1 VFGKSKRSE
10 ETAYKVSQAELNAL
24 FDKRN
29 PLIHGGVDHFYK
41 WRHAFLCLAGVVIS
55 LRLGLYS
62 EQAVPLT
69 SFLHLL
75 GIDSFKYMG
84 FRVGYVVITFALYV
98 FSYLRD
104 WFFPQVAMLVFAL
117 ALGSLI
123 TDGLSFYVFYQ
134 NGLPF
139 YALAFLAVRV
149 LVVVTLFYN
158 AMNVHRAPAMPRH
171 FFS

>member
-1 VFGKSKRSE
+1 MFGKSKRSE

-41 WRHAFLCLAGVVIS
+41 WRHAFFCVTIGIFLIHLVFYTE
-55 LRLGLYS
+55 R
-62 EQAVPLT
+62 AVPLT

-75 GIDSFKYMG
+75 GIDTSKYIG
-84 FRVGYVVITFALYV
+84 FRVVYVAITFALYV

-104 WFFPQVAMLVFAL
+104 WFFPQVAMIIFGL
-117 ALGSLI
+117 ALGGFI
-123 TDGLSFYVFYQ
+123 TDCLSFYVTYQ
-134 NGLPF
+134 NGLPA

-149 LVVVTLFYN
+149 MVVVALFYN